1 MASMPRG
8 EPRTVPDPA
17 GELYDREMAK
27 VRAARLAAEREAS
40 VSPLE
45 RAGQAFRDFQ
55 DGPDIPRPSTAQTF
69 IPVVGPA
76 WEAAGNLQDGKY
88 GKAAFNAGMAVA
100 DVLPIGVAA
109 KGTRALMKG
118 VGILKGGSVTADAS
132 RKAIKAAGLS
142 KPGQEVHHTIP
153 LKGLGRNT
161 QDPRNHFA
169 LLKVMPKDQHRRLTG
184 SWAGKPKYGP
194 VGQLWYGTT
203 DWMKAVPTG
212 IGGYL
217 ADVGQNVIAPH
228 NGRATPSSR
237 K

>member
-1 MASMPRG
+1 MAAMPRG
-8 EPRTVPDPA
+8 EPRTVPDVA
-17 GELYDREMAK
+17 GELYNREMAK
-27 VRAARLAAEREAS
+27 VRTARLVAEQRAS
-40 VSPLE
+40 GAPVE
-45 RAGQAFRDFQ
+45 RAAQWFKDFQ
-55 DGPDIPRPSTAQTF
+55 DGPDIPRPSMAQTF

-76 WEAAGNLQDGKY
+76 WEAAGNIQDGEY
-88 GKAAFNAGMAVA
+88 GKAAFNGAMMVA
-100 DVLPIGVAA
+100 DALPFGVAL
-109 KGTRALMKG
+109 KGARSLSKG
-118 VGILKGGSVTADAS
+118 IGILKTNSVTADAS
-132 RKAIKAAGLS
+132 RKAIRTAGLS

-194 VGQLWYGTT
+194 VGQVWYGTT

-212 IGGYL
+212 VGGYL
-217 ADVGQNVIAPH
+217 LDAGQNVTQPPRPRAAP
-228 NGRATPSSR
+228 PR

>member
-1 MASMPRG
+1 MAATPRG

-17 GELYDREMAK
+17 GELYDREMAR
-27 VRAARLAAEREAS
+27 VRAARLAAERQAP
-40 VSPLE
+40 VSPLD
-45 RAGQAFRDFQ
+45 RAGQAFRKFQ
-55 DGPDIPRPSTAQTF
+55 GGPDIPRPSTAQTF

-76 WEAAGNLQDGKY
+76 WEAAGNLQDGEY
-88 GKAAFNAGMAVA
+88 GKATFNAGMAA
-100 DVLPIGVAA
+100 AEILPIGVAL
-109 KGTRALMKG
+109 KGVRTAMKG
-118 VGILKGGSVTADAS
+118 VGILKRNSVTADAA
-132 RKAIKAAGLS
+132 RKAIKKAGLS
-142 KPGQEVHHTIP
+142 KPGQEVHHTVP

-169 LLKVMPKDQHRRLTG
+169 FLKVMPKDQHRRLTG

-194 VGQLWYGTT
+194 VGQVWYGTT

-217 ADVGQNVIAPH
+217 ADTGQNVVQQQEGRRAP
-228 NGRATPSSR
+228 